1 MPNIERFKKDM
12 EALAKIGRV
21 PEGGVSRFSLTPADI
36 EGRNMTM
43 NIMMKKKMRVM
54 KILQNTLKAHPK
66 KKLEK
71 MMLTLKKR

>member
-36 EGRNMTM
+36 EGRDMTM
-43 NIMMKKKMRVM
+43 NIMKELGLSIRVDAIGNIM
-54 KILQNTLKAHPK
+54 DYGTNEGL
-66 KKLEK
+66 
-71 MMLTLKKR
+71 